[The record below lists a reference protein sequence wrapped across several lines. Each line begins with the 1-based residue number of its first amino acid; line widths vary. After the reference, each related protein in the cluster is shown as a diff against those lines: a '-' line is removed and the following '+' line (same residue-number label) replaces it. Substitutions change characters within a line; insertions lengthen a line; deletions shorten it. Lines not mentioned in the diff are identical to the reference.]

1 MTTLPPAE
9 NIDWNAIALWAGGIA
24 TVLGSIAVAI
34 WKALGSAVK
43 VAKSLP
49 GPVATD
55 IYTTDS
61 SAITRLTAAL
71 EAANVILT
79 ENNVLRREEHAD
91 RAANRARLE
100 ENTDAMRSLATA
112 IAELRIDIRELTR
125 EVVRGR

>member
-1 MTTLPPAE
+1 MTTLPPVDS
-9 NIDWNAIALWAGGIA
+9 IDWNAIALWAGGIA
-24 TVLGSIAVAI
+24 TVLASIGIAI
-34 WKALGSAVK
+34 WKALGNAVK

-49 GPVATD
+49 GTSSTE

-61 SAITRLTAAL
+61 PVLTRLIAAL

-100 ENTDAMRSLATA
+100 ENTEALRAYTA
-112 IAELRIDIRELTR
+112 AVIELRTDIRELTR
-125 EVVRGR
+125 EFVRGR